1 MSAKSKHNGG
11 SLIIS
16 FGTVIAIG
24 LTMAIYKILTSNI
37 ASTALEIL
45 IVVIVSIV
53 GIAALMAL
61 SLFGIRINHVRR
73 TYKIESDAKTAA
85 LQSLKSTD
93 DPEIALA
100 ILRGI
105 PRQERKE
112 ITNPIRTI
120 TSWRVVNPEERA
132 EITDGDQQ

>member
-11 SLIIS
+11 NLIIS
-16 FGTVIAIG
+16 FGAVIAIG
-24 LTMAIYKILTSNI
+24 LTVAIYKILTSNI

-73 TYKIESDAKTAA
+73 TYKIESDAKMAA
-85 LQSLKSTD
+85 LQSLQSAD

-132 EITDGDQQ
+132 EITDGD